1 MTPTTMLAIIGALF
15 GLIVGSFLNVVAY
28 RVPRGLS
35 VVRPRSACP
44 GCGEQIRGRDNIPV
58 ISWLLLGGKC
68 RDCREP
74 ISARYPL
81 VEAGTGAVFATIA
94 AVVGP
99 RAVLPGYW
107 WAAAV
112 AIALTLTD
120 LDLRRIPNRILY
132 PGTAVAAVLIVAGSL
147 IDGDGGSALRAL
159 GGAAAYFGLLLL
171 IALAAR
177 GGFGFGDVKL
187 AFLLGLVLA
196 HVSWAALAVGVFAA
210 FFIGG
215 MAALVLVV
223 ARRAGRGDAIPFGPA
238 MVGGAFLAAAMGERI
253 ADWYLG

>member
-1 MTPTTMLAIIGALF
+1 MTPTTMLAIIGGLF

-28 RVPRGLS
+28 RVPRGMS

-44 GCGEQIRGRDNIPV
+44 GCEAPIPARDNIPV
-58 ISWLLLGGKC
+58 VSWVLLRGKC

-74 ISARYPL
+74 ISARYPA
-81 VEAGTGAVFATIA
+81 VEAGTALTFASVA
-94 AVVGP
+94 AIVGP
-99 RAVLPGYW
+99 RAVLPAYW

-132 PGTAVAAVLIVAGSL
+132 PGTAVAVVLVVAGSL
-147 IDGDGGSALRAL
+147 IDGDGFAAARAL
-159 GGAAAYFGLLLL
+159 GGAAAYFSLLFV

-187 AFLLGLVLA
+187 AFLLGLMLA
-196 HVSWAALAVGVFAA
+196 HLSWAVLAVGVFAG
-210 FFIGG
+210 FFLGG
-215 MAALVLVV
+215 AAALVLLV
-223 ARRAGRGDAIPFGPA
+223 ARRAARGDAIPFGPA
-238 MVGGAFLAAAMGERI
+238 MVGGAFLAVAVGERV
-253 ADWYLG
+253 ATWYLG